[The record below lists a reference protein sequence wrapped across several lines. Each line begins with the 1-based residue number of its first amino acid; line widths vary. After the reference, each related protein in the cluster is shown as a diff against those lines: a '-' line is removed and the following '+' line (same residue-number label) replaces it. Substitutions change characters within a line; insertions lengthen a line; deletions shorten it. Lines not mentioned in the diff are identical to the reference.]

1 MLRTLT
7 VGITQLLTLLSR
19 LANNHHAA
27 IRSGHRATNHQNVVF
42 GIHARHGQAL
52 GGDANVAHVTRRA
65 VSLDNSRGISRST
78 DRTRRAHV
86 HRTVRLRTTIE
97 MVTLDRARETT
108 SLRTSDHVHHLA
120 VGKLIDEHFVADVR
134 AVAAINETK
143 LFQNPRRW
151 HAAASLLAVTAHRLR
166 H

>member
-19 LANNHHAA
+19 LANNHDAA

-42 GIHARHGQAL
+42 GIHARHCQAL

-65 VSLDNSRGISRST
+65 VTLDNSRRISRST

-86 HRTVRLRTTIE
+86 HRTMRLRTTIE
-97 MVTLDRARETT
+97 VVTLDGAGKTTTLRAP
-108 SLRTSDHVHHLA
+108 DHIHHLA
-120 VGKLIDEHFVADVR
+120 VGEL
-134 AVAAINETK
+134 
-143 LFQNPRRW
+143 
-151 HAAASLLAVTAHRLR
+151 
-166 H
+166 